1 MDDALQNLALA
12 SRAALTS
19 GALGGAAL
27 LALLRSV
34 PFCDRDVWV
43 DTLLGLEEPPPDSPE
58 LPRGA
63 VPYLPCGV
71 EEILEMVLKVPLRPD
86 DVLVDL
92 GSGLGRV
99 VMLAHLLSGARACG
113 IEIQEPL
120 VRAARS
126 RCAELALDAVTFL
139 HADAAEAALDGS
151 VFFLYSP
158 FGGATLTRV
167 ISQLAEV
174 SLRKPIVVC
183 AAGLELRGVPW
194 LVSRPTESPLLTLYD
209 SSVPGVP
216 PRSAAPGRLRL

>member
-1 MDDALQNLALA
+1 MDDALQNQALT

-19 GALGGAAL
+19 GALRGAAL

-34 PFCDRDVWV
+34 PFCDRDIFV
-43 DTLLGLEEPPPDSPE
+43 DTLLGLQEPPPDSPE

-71 EEILEMVLKVPLRPD
+71 EEILELVLKVPLQPD
-86 DVLVDL
+86 DLLVDL

-120 VRAARS
+120 VRAART
-126 RCAELALDAVTFL
+126 RCRELALDAVTFM
-139 HADAAEAALDGS
+139 HQDAAAAALSGS

-158 FGGATLTRV
+158 FGGATLERV
-167 ISQLAEV
+167 LAHLWEV
-174 SLRKPIVVC
+174 SRKRAIVVC

-194 LVSRPTESPLLTLYD
+194 LIPRQTASALLTLYD
-209 SSVPGVP
+209 SSAPGVS
-216 PRSAAPGRLRL
+216 PRSAIPDRL